1 MAICSSRG
9 FGCGGLHLGIY
20 FCILVAHQI
29 QMCLSSTITAVPSS
43 KQDHILRR
51 QETTE
56 TGNPGYPVL
65 LGYFLGFDYTC
76 KYNTSKGNLH
86 VKSRGLIL
94 SILCGI

>member
-1 MAICSSRG
+1 MAIWSSRG
-9 FGCGGLHLGIY
+9 FGRGGLHLGIY

-43 KQDHILRR
+43 KQDPILRR

-65 LGYFLGFDYTC
+65 LGYSLGFDYTC
-76 KYNTSKGNLH
+76 RYNTSTGTLH
-86 VKSRGLIL
+86 VKSRRLIL
-94 SILCGI
+94 SIFRGI